1 MEAWCN
7 INFCDIYSNPLC
19 LAHHLFYNGSEI
31 HDLVIPSSITNIGAY
46 SFYYCIGLSSI
57 SIGNSVTSIGES
69 AFQACIGVSSLT
81 IGSGVSNIGQGAFAS
96 ADIPIVISLIENPF
110 EIVNNTFSN
119 NTFINA
125 TLYVP
130 KGCIDKYKSTEGWK
144 YFNYI
149 EESSSN
155 GTNETQ
161 KCEKPT
167 ISYSNGKLIFNSAT
181 EGVTFLSSITDTDI
195 NSYSTNEVLLG
206 VTYEISVYATK
217 VGYEDSETATATLC
231 WIDVEPKTEGLNSI
245 AQVKANAV
253 MIKADGGLLTIE
265 GAEDNTNISV
275 YTIDGVQVGST
286 TSRNGIAHVNTNII
300 RDSIAIVKIGSR
312 SVKVI
317 MK

>member
-1 MEAWCN
+1 M
-7 INFCDIYSNPLC
+7 
-19 LAHHLFYNGSEI
+19 
-31 HDLVIPSSITNIGAY
+31 
-46 SFYYCIGLSSI
+46 
-57 SIGNSVTSIGES
+57 
-69 AFQACIGVSSLT
+69 
-81 IGSGVSNIGQGAFAS
+81 
-96 ADIPIVISLIENPF
+96 
-110 EIVNNTFSN
+110 
-119 NTFINA
+119 
-125 TLYVP
+125 
-130 KGCIDKYKSTEGWK
+130 
-144 YFNYI
+144 
-149 EESSSN
+149 
-155 GTNETQ
+155 
-161 KCEKPT
+161 
-167 ISYSNGKLIFNSAT
+167 
-181 EGVTFLSSITDTDI
+181 
-195 NSYSTNEVLLG
+195 G